1 MRVLIIADPFF
12 AMRERTLLSRLEV
25 GLADEGVRVV
35 HAVPDSLPAALSGE
49 VQGQV
54 FSKTIRYRPAR
65 LRLARH
71 AVAQR
76 MIETLRAMDADAPGE
91 RPERAVDV
99 VHVFG
104 GSSWGLG
111 ADLANQLNAA
121 LALEVWRAGLV
132 EQGASMRARHGRPTT
147 LFAPDPAIERALRA
161 AGASPRVALAPWGV
175 HASPLEREILPEN
188 KSRCIVIVGSGRDAR
203 AFATALEG
211 IARAS
216 RQIPDARIFCDAHAA
231 RRAGLWSLA
240 KKLNITDRFSLIEEI
255 EARRDI
261 LLFADVLVQPD
272 AHGEQRSIVLDAF
285 AQGMLVVAMLD
296 PMVSVLTDSQT
307 ARLVKSPD
315 PTEWAT
321 VVIDVLTRRDASIKI
336 AHQANEFARTQR
348 RVSQHVKNV
357 LDAYAAMDVKPVA
370 AT

>member
-1 MRVLIIADPFF
+1 MRVLILADPFF

-25 GLADEGVRVV
+25 GLADEGVRVI
-35 HAVPDSLPAALSGE
+35 HAVPDTLPAALSGE

-65 LRLARH
+65 LRLARR
-71 AVAQR
+71 AVARR
-76 MIETLRAMDADAPGE
+76 MIETLHTMDAQTPGE
-91 RPERAVDV
+91 RPERPIDV

-104 GSSWGLG
+104 GSAWGLG
-111 ADLANQLNAA
+111 ADLSNQLNAA

-132 EQGASMRARHGRPTT
+132 EQGASMRPRHGQQTT

-161 AGASPRVALAPWGV
+161 AGATPRVALSPWGV
-175 HASPLEREILPEN
+175 HAGELSREILPEGH
-188 KSRCIVIVGSGRDAR
+188 SRCVVVVGSGRDAR

-211 IARAS
+211 LARAS
-216 RQIPDARIFCDAHAA
+216 RQFPETRIFCDAHAA

-240 KKLNITDRFSLIEEI
+240 KKLGITDRFSLIEEI
-255 EARRDI
+255 ESRRDI
-261 LLFADVLVQPD
+261 LLHADVLVQPD

-296 PMVSVLTDSQT
+296 PMVSVLSDSQT

-315 PTEWAT
+315 PTEWAG
-321 VVIDVLTRRDASIKI
+321 VVADVLTRRDASVKI
-336 AHQANEFARTQR
+336 AKQANTFARTQR
-348 RVSQHVKNV
+348 RVSQHVKDV
-357 LDAYAAMDVKPVA
+357 LDAYAAMDVKPALV
-370 AT
+370 